1 MRLKT
6 TLDQWQTLYEI
17 DRAGSI
23 QAAALQL
30 NKSHTTL
37 IYALRKLE
45 DQLGVSLVQVE
56 GRRAVLSED
65 GKSLLRRASSMLEQA
80 RELELISEQLAKG
93 VESEIVVAVDH
104 LCCLERLYQPMAAFL
119 AENHTTSIQVI
130 ETSLSKTTEMVT
142 QELADVAIINL
153 PITNYSAEA
162 FGFTMMEPVV
172 ACSHPLVKASSVS
185 LNQLSSL
192 PQIVVRDLGAQASQ
206 GSKKQ
211 GNKKDVGWLKSSQR
225 ITVDNFDHAFGAV
238 EQGVGYCRLPKH
250 IVENRGSDKLTVLN
264 VENGSGYQVP
274 LHLTLPKGAKTG
286 PAAKRFYELLL
297 ESAAPAN

>member
-45 DQLGVSLVQVE
+45 DQLGVTLVQVE

-104 LCCLERLYQPMAAFL
+104 LCCLKRLYQPMAAFL
-119 AENHTTSIQVI
+119 AENNTTSIQVI

-153 PITNYSAEA
+153 PITCLLYTS
-162 FGFTMMEPVV
+162 P
-172 ACSHPLVKASSVS
+172 SP
-185 LNQLSSL
+185 
-192 PQIVVRDLGAQASQ
+192 RD
-206 GSKKQ
+206 
-211 GNKKDVGWLKSSQR
+211 
-225 ITVDNFDHAFGAV
+225 
-238 EQGVGYCRLPKH
+238 
-250 IVENRGSDKLTVLN
+250 
-264 VENGSGYQVP
+264 
-274 LHLTLPKGAKTG
+274 
-286 PAAKRFYELLL
+286 
-297 ESAAPAN
+297 

>member
-65 GKSLLRRASSMLEQA
+65 GKALLRRASSMLEQA

-93 VESEIVVAVDH
+93 MESEIVVAVDH
-104 LCCLERLYQPMAAFL
+104 LCCLERLYKPMAAFM
-119 AENHTTSIQVI
+119 AENNTTSIQVI
-130 ETSLSKTTEMVT
+130 ETSLSKTTEMVI

-153 PITNYSAEA
+153 PITNYPAEA

-172 ACSHPLVKASSVS
+172 ACSHPLIKASSVS

-192 PQIVVRDLGAQASQ
+192 PQIVVRDLGSVE
-206 GSKKQ
+206 KLTE
-211 GNKKDVGWLKSSQR
+211 KKDVGWLKSSQR

-250 IVENRGSDKLTVLN
+250 IVESRGSDKLTVLN

-297 ESAAPAN
+297 ESAPPLPLSS

>member
-45 DQLGVSLVQVE
+45 DQLGVTLVQVE

-104 LCCLERLYQPMAAFL
+104 LCCLKRLYQPMAAFL
-119 AENHTTSIQVI
+119 AENNTTSIQVI

-192 PQIVVRDLGAQASQ
+192 PQIVVRDLGSVE
-206 GSKKQ
+206 KLTE
-211 GNKKDVGWLKSSQR
+211 KKDVGWLKSSQR

-250 IVENRGSDKLTVLN
+250 IVESRGSDKLTVLN